1 MKKVIIVKKGY
12 SYNEVAKALQLV
24 AKYAKN
30 KENNSPPL
38 VLDGIDKDL
47 VQLIIDTFKTLWQQ
61 KKKSLTILLITG
73 TSERSFKRFL

>member
-1 MKKVIIVKKGY
+1 MEKIIIVKKGY

-38 VLDGIDKDL
+38 VLDGLDEDL
-47 VQLIIDTFKTLWQQ
+47 VQLIIDTLKTLWQQ

>member
-1 MKKVIIVKKGY
+1 MKKIIIVKKGC

-38 VLDGIDKDL
+38 VLDGLDEDL
-47 VQLIIDTFKTLWQQ
+47 VQLIIDTLKTL
-61 KKKSLTILLITG
+61 
-73 TSERSFKRFL
+73 

>member
-1 MKKVIIVKKGY
+1 MKKIVIIKKGY

-38 VLDGIDKDL
+38 ILDGLNEDI
-47 VQLIIDTFKTLWQQ
+47 VQLIIDTLKTL
-61 KKKSLTILLITG
+61 
-73 TSERSFKRFL
+73 

>member
-47 VQLIIDTFKTLWQQ
+47 VQLIIDTFKAL
-61 KKKSLTILLITG
+61 
-73 TSERSFKRFL
+73 

>member
-1 MKKVIIVKKGY
+1 MKKIIIVKKGY

-38 VLDGIDKDL
+38 VLDDIDKDL
-47 VQLIIDTFKTLWQQ
+47 IQLIINTLKTL
-61 KKKSLTILLITG
+61 
-73 TSERSFKRFL
+73 

>member
-1 MKKVIIVKKGY
+1 MKKIIIVKKSY

-38 VLDGIDKDL
+38 VLDGLDEDL
-47 VQLIIDTFKTLWQQ
+47 VQLIIDTLKTL
-61 KKKSLTILLITG
+61 
-73 TSERSFKRFL
+73 

>member
-1 MKKVIIVKKGY
+1 MKKIIIVKKSY

-38 VLDGIDKDL
+38 VLDGLDEDL

>member
-38 VLDGIDKDL
+38 VLDSIDKDL
-47 VQLIIDTFKTLWQQ
+47 VQLIIDTFKTL
-61 KKKSLTILLITG
+61 
-73 TSERSFKRFL
+73 